1 MMVESVTWFVLRS
14 SQPSA
19 YRTEPKYLDIK
30 ISRRVKST
38 LRTDPRAFVRRLPG
52 YPVRMHELRLV
63 ELSAATIVAVNNMSL
78 KPGQEQFLAPV
89 SYGIAATVI
98 NPQTS
103 WQRVVLDA
111 NEVVGFVSANFD
123 DEAPQEHFRSVL
135 WRINVDAD
143 DQGRGVGRFAVEKL
157 LEEARSRGLDRVNVI
172 YEAGDGGP
180 EAFFQRVGFTPVGE
194 TEYGEVIAEIR
205 L

>member
-1 MMVESVTWFVLRS
+1 M
-14 SQPSA
+14 A
-19 YRTEPKYLDIK
+19 D
-30 ISRRVKST
+30 
-38 LRTDPRAFVRRLPG
+38 
-52 YPVRMHELRLV
+52 LRLV
-63 ELSAATIVAVNNMSL
+63 ELAAATIVAVNTLSL

-103 WQRVVLDA
+103 WQRVVLDGD
-111 NEVVGFVSANFD
+111 EVVGFVSANFD
-123 DEAPQEHFRSVL
+123 PEAHEEHFRSVV

-143 DQGRGVGRFAVEKL
+143 EQGRGVGRFAVDAL
-157 LEEARSRGLDRVNVI
+157 LDEARTRGMDHVNVI

-180 EAFFQRVGFTPVGE
+180 EAFFRRVGFEPVGE
-194 TEYGEVIAEIR
+194 TEYGEVIATVR

>member
-1 MMVESVTWFVLRS
+1 MS
-14 SQPSA
+14 
-19 YRTEPKYLDIK
+19 
-30 ISRRVKST
+30 
-38 LRTDPRAFVRRLPG
+38 
-52 YPVRMHELRLV
+52 ELRLV

-78 KPGQEQFLAPV
+78 KPGQEQFLAPI

-98 NPQTS
+98 DPQTS

-111 NEVVGFVSANFD
+111 DEVVGFVSANFD
-123 DEAPQEHFRSVL
+123 PEAPQDHFKSVL

-157 LEEARSRGLDRVNVI
+157 LGEARERGVDHVNVI
-172 YEAGDGGP
+172 YEAGADGP

>member
-1 MMVESVTWFVLRS
+1 M
-14 SQPSA
+14 
-19 YRTEPKYLDIK
+19 
-30 ISRRVKST
+30 
-38 LRTDPRAFVRRLPG
+38 G
-52 YPVRMHELRLV
+52 ELRLV

-78 KPGQEQFLAPV
+78 KPGQEQYLAPV
-89 SYGIAATVI
+89 SYGIAATVV

-103 WQRVVLDA
+103 WQRVVVDGD
-111 NEVVGFVSANFD
+111 EVVGFVSANFD
-123 DEAPQEHFRSVL
+123 PDEPQEHFRSVL

-143 DQGRGVGRFAVEKL
+143 DQGRGVGRFAVAQL
-157 LEEARSRGLDRVNVI
+157 LQEARTRGMDHVDVI

-180 EAFFQRVGFTPVGE
+180 ELFFKRVGFTPVGE